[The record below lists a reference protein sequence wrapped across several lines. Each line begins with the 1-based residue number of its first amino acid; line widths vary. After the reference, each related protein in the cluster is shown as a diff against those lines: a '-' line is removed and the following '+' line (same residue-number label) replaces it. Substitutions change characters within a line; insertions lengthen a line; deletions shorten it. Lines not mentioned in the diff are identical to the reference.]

1 MAAYV
6 SGERRNFDRDAPA
19 GAGSGEFD
27 IRRHARLGALGFER
41 QERFRRTPNENAYAY
56 APLTDTSDNVI
67 SVALSGLQTLRLTGS
82 EVTPGMQAD
91 LLMLVPTEPR
101 YRLNISFSGG
111 QVTLSFQTRTGLTYT
126 LQYRNAL
133 SDTVWQNPLPAINGD
148 GNTHSV
154 NQPASQVSRFYRLS
168 VH

>member
-56 APLTDTSDNVI
+56 APLSDTSDNVI

-91 LLMLVPTEPR
+91 FLIAGPDGTAIPAEHLVQWRP
-101 YRLNISFSGG
+101 
-111 QVTLSFQTRTGLTYT
+111 
-126 LQYRNAL
+126 
-133 SDTVWQNPLPAINGD
+133 SDAFIPDPNRADL
-148 GNTHSV
+148 H
-154 NQPASQVSRFYRLS
+154 ASIQECVE
-168 VH
+168 